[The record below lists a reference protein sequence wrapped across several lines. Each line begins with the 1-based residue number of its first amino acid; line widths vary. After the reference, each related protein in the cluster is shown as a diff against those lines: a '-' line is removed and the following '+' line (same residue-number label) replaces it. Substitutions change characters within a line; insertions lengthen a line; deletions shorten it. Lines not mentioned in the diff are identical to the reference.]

1 MKIRIEFNN
10 DEKYAITEACECPIT
25 EDESE
30 TIEGR
35 FGSIVYD
42 HEENFIECNFEPGY
56 IKAYTNIISMAF
68 NMMKSLA
75 KAFEVFIDA
84 WASDAKITKG
94 NKSDDTSKPDE
105 QFEKEGAG
113 NPETSDTINE

>member
-10 DEKYAITEACECPIT
+10 DEKHAITEACECPIT

-42 HEENFIECNFEPGY
+42 HEENFIECNFKSGY

-68 NMMKSLA
+68 NMMKSLS

-84 WASDAKITKG
+84 WSSDVKITKG
-94 NKSDDTSKPDE
+94 KKSDDIPEPEHPFKSDDIV
-105 QFEKEGAG
+105 